1 MMTGKTEA
9 AVLYETGKP
18 LRMMTLELPELK
30 PGQVLV
36 DIAYSGVCHSQLN
49 EARGLKGEDKFL
61 PHTLG
66 HEGSGTVAAVGSDVT
81 KIKAGDHVVLTWI
94 KGDGMDVPSTVYK
107 VAVG

>member
-1 MMTGKTEA
+1 MTMMGTTEA
-9 AVLYETGKP
+9 AVLCETGKP
-18 LRMMTLELPELK
+18 LHMMTLELPELK

-66 HEGSGTVAAVGSDVT
+66 HEGSGTVLAVGIFKSVFYEPQG
-81 KIKAGDHVVLTWI
+81 AG
-94 KGDGMDVPSTVYK
+94 KGG
-107 VAVG
+107 G